1 MPATTAAQ
9 LKSWAGKPS
18 LGETSGRKI
27 MFDCIVQTSE
37 ALRRAAER
45 GSGTLFP
52 ALCGCEACE
61 TTQLIATPSIG
72 ICAVCGA
79 ELTVLTSASTSQ
91 ASDQEP
97 EVLSPFAA

>member
-1 MPATTAAQ
+1 
-9 LKSWAGKPS
+9 
-18 LGETSGRKI
+18 

-52 ALCGCEACE
+52 ALCGCEACGA
-61 TTQLIATPSIG
+61 TQLIATPFIG
-72 ICAVCGA
+72 ICTVCGA
-79 ELTVLTSASTSQ
+79 ELTVLTSATKSP
-91 ASDQEP
+91 ALDQEP